1 MILDFLAQGY
11 SCFST
16 DNKSKINFSN
26 IEGEFGIQL
35 ESVTEETKVWCKND
49 DAKEEFKIKLISSM
63 DSLEEQTGT
72 TSLPLVEIENGPD
85 QEKG

>member
-1 MILDFLAQGY
+1 MIFEHKVTLVAALITNQKY
-11 SCFST
+11 
-16 DNKSKINFSN
+16 IFSN

-49 DAKEEFKIKLISSM
+49 EDAKEEFKIKLISSI
-63 DSLEEQTGT
+63 DSLEEQTVT

-85 QEKG
+85 QENG